1 MSVYL
6 VWKSGFTETINVNS
20 SEHGGISDSQQYPYQ
35 VLTAL
40 EFAKYQ
46 YIFWKFVIFGVDC
59 LVPVACRF
67 RASETVEKIVI
78 IQHFLS

>member
-46 YIFWKFVIFGVDC
+46 YIF
-59 LVPVACRF
+59 
-67 RASETVEKIVI
+67 
-78 IQHFLS
+78 